1 MFTARYF
8 RAALAP
14 CLSTS
19 ELLRKIKIVQRTVVR
34 NHRAHSHRRSTYD
47 IACRSR
53 IDVLGVLPWTVR
65 TVIHPCIVPKLDRSG
80 TTDHHH
86 HHHRLATGPVPVPIP
101 APSPVTTTGTG
112 TGTGTVTSHHHTQ
125 VPHRSR

>member
-34 NHRAHSHRRSTYD
+34 NHRAHRHRRSTYD

-86 HHHRLATGPVPVPIP
+86 HHHRHHHRLA
-101 APSPVTTTGTG
+101 TGTG
-112 TGTGTVTSHHHTQ
+112 TGTDPGTVTGHHHWYR
-125 VPHRSR
+125 HR

>member
-34 NHRAHSHRRSTYD
+34 NHRAHRHRRSTYD

-86 HHHRLATGPVPVPIP
+86 HHHRLATG
-101 APSPVTTTGTG
+101 TTTGTG
-112 TGTGTVTSHHHTQ
+112 RGTGTGPGTGTDPGTVTGHHHWYR
-125 VPHRSR
+125 HR